1 MQDTKNWYSE
11 ISISLER
18 QIICI
23 DYYDKD
29 DNHKEIHGFKTPKE
43 TEYYMKSHPEE
54 IFGKYPLILFDSE
67 NNV

>member
-1 MQDTKNWYSE
+1 MRAYKLLRKLS
-11 ISISLER
+11 
-18 QIICI
+18 
-23 DYYDKD
+23 